1 MTSAPGDIQWYI
13 ARDGKQH
20 GPISD
25 VEMNTFV
32 ELGHL
37 QPTDLLWRA
46 GFPDW
51 RPAPMVFP
59 PKRAA
64 PPAPPPPPPRPAAP
78 RAEPMVHRLEP
89 GEVATHAVAQAPRD
103 AAAGTAGAAATAPA
117 RAPGPGYAPLAADAR
132 SGGQPGPAAAMPAA
146 EPGRLA
152 PHPAPE
158 QKAPFF
164 PLERHDLDEDEYDDE
179 PERKSRGFAIAATIV
194 LLVLLGSGAFLGYQF
209 RDRLLALAL
218 GGGGEA
224 AAPAVVRAPETP
236 TKSAAAPEA
245 ETPPQAAPA
254 AAAPAPQAESPA
266 ASDDADI
273 SRVDAHYQQ
282 SPLWSTAKR
291 ALPDW
296 YNERMK
302 DVAELESQQGSQ
314 AAIARYLVE
323 ELVVLRRTNA
333 DKALAASHDRLKG
346 IATAFLDNL
355 KQLSAHGAETCY
367 GFISQGE
374 ASPRIIELFQKPEQA
389 APIEAQAK
397 AIIEAIAE
405 GQTSPVQHT
414 RPQKSDYDMLA
425 TELGKLG
432 WSQADLQLFSDPKA
446 LARAEPIRICKM
458 VQDWFHAHI
467 AIQDAAVQ
475 ERLLFE
481 TLRPVVAG

>member
-1 MTSAPGDIQWYI
+1 M
-13 ARDGKQH
+13 
-20 GPISD
+20 
-25 VEMNTFV
+25 
-32 ELGHL
+32 
-37 QPTDLLWRA
+37 
-46 GFPDW
+46 
-51 RPAPMVFP
+51 
-59 PKRAA
+59 
-64 PPAPPPPPPRPAAP
+64 
-78 RAEPMVHRLEP
+78 
-89 GEVATHAVAQAPRD
+89 
-103 AAAGTAGAAATAPA
+103 
-117 RAPGPGYAPLAADAR
+117 
-132 SGGQPGPAAAMPAA
+132 
-146 EPGRLA
+146 
-152 PHPAPE
+152 
-158 QKAPFF
+158 
-164 PLERHDLDEDEYDDE
+164 
-179 PERKSRGFAIAATIV
+179 
-194 LLVLLGSGAFLGYQF
+194 LLGSGAFLGYQF